1 MASAAQPNHDQII
14 AHLSQEF
21 LIDAQERIGM
31 VEKALG
37 SGGGA
42 DPDALMT
49 IRREIHNIKGM
60 GGSFGFPVISLIAH
74 RLEDYI
80 AGLDA
85 LDDHHVSDLAVFVD
99 RLQDIVEAGRD
110 PDDGAAG
117 TLVRSLPAHPGAE
130 FDESKVRDVEVLLV
144 SPSKAMSQ
152 VTVHTLR
159 ACGYR
164 VTTARTAWE
173 AIEIAVR
180 AQPDL
185 IITSAVMAGVS
196 GIDLVRALA
205 CMTATEGVPVAV
217 LTSFSKD
224 HQELRRLPS
233 EVPVIRL
240 GDTFD
245 ADLADIITEF
255 GLA

>member
-1 MASAAQPNHDQII
+1 MASAAEQKHDQII
-14 AHLSQEF
+14 AQLSQEF
-21 LIDAQERIGM
+21 LTDAGERLDVI
-31 VEKALG
+31 EKALG
-37 SGGGA
+37 TGDS
-42 DPDALMT
+42 PQSDALMT
-49 IRREIHNIKGM
+49 IRREVHNLKGM
-60 GGSFGFPVISLIAH
+60 GGSFGFPVVSLIAH

-80 AGLDA
+80 SGLDA
-85 LDDHHVSDLAVFVD
+85 LDERQTSDIVVFVD

-110 PDDGAAG
+110 PDDSAAG
-117 TLVRSLPAHPGAE
+117 SLVRGLPAHPGAE
-130 FDESKVRDVEVLLV
+130 FDLSDALDVEVLLV
-144 SPSKAMSQ
+144 SPSKTLSQ
-152 VTVHTLR
+152 VATHTLR

-196 GIDLVRALA
+196 GIDLVRVLGVI
-205 CMTATEGVPVAV
+205 TATEKLPVAV
-217 LTSFSKD
+217 LTSFSRD
-224 HQELRRLPS
+224 HQELQKLPS
-233 EVPVIRL
+233 EALMIHL

-245 ADLADIITEF
+245 DDLAEIIIGL